1 MMPTHEDL
9 LLKDEEL
16 GRKGEQR
23 IVWAWQK
30 MAVMQQVRRD
40 WEEARPLDGVRLA
53 ACLHIS
59 AKTANL
65 ARLLKAGGAQ
75 VVLCASNPLSTQ
87 DDIAAA
93 LNLVYGIPTYARRGV
108 NTEEYYRQI
117 YAVLDTEPQIT
128 IDDGADLV
136 TTLHRER
143 PGQLGQVIGG
153 TEETTTGVIR
163 LRAMAR
169 DGALKYPLIAV
180 NDALTKHLFDNR
192 YGTGQSTIDGV
203 LRATNYL
210 IAGSVFAVVGYGWC
224 GRGIASRAR
233 GMGARVIVVEAD
245 PFRAL
250 EALMDGNDVC
260 NMQSA
265 AARADFIVTATG
277 DLHALSGKDL
287 AVLKDGAILANAGHF
302 NVEIDIPALE
312 QMTTSRR
319 LVKENVEEF
328 RFADGRRV
336 YLLGEGRLVN
346 LVCGEGHPVEVMDLS
361 FANQAPLGSLAA
373 CAAGKATGR
382 RLQGAGRDRSPGGAP
397 EACGLRHL
405 FGGADH
411 GANALPVHMG
421 NGHLIRPVPSRR

>member
-1 MMPTHEDL
+1 MPKHRDL
-9 LLKDEEL
+9 LIMDENL
-16 GRKGEQR
+16 GKKGEQR
-23 IVWAWQK
+23 VEWAWQK
-30 MAVMQQVRRD
+30 MAVMQRIQQE
-40 WEEARPLDGVRLA
+40 WSETRPLQGIRLA

-108 NTEEYYRQI
+108 DAKGYYRQI
-117 YAVLDTEPQIT
+117 HAALDTEPQIT
-128 IDDGADLV
+128 VDDGADLV

-143 PGQLGQVIGG
+143 YDQLGQVIGG
-153 TEETTTGVIR
+153 TEETTTGVVR

-169 DGALKYPLIAV
+169 DGALKYPMVAV

-192 YGTGQSTIDGV
+192 YGTGQSALDGI
-203 LRATNYL
+203 LRATNHL
-210 IAGSVFAVVGYGWC
+210 IAGSVFVVVGYGWC

-233 GMGARVIVVEAD
+233 GLGARVIVVEVN

-250 EALMDGNDVC
+250 EAMMDGNEVC
-260 NMQSA
+260 NMREA
-265 AARADFIVTATG
+265 AGKADFIITATG
-277 DLHALSGKDL
+277 DIHVVAGKDL
-287 AVLKDGAILANAGHF
+287 VDLKDGVILSNAGHF

-312 QMTTSRR
+312 GMTTSRR
-319 LVKENVEEF
+319 TVKEDVEEF

-346 LVCGEGHPVEVMDLS
+346 LACGEGHPIEVMDLS
-361 FANQAPLGSLAA
+361 FANQALSAAWLVSQQGKLQPDVYKVPTEIDTRVARLKLAA
-373 CAAGKATGR
+373 YGIQLEELTPEQIQYLSSWEAGT
-382 RLQGAGRDRSPGGAP
+382 
-397 EACGLRHL
+397 
-405 FGGADH
+405 
-411 GANALPVHMG
+411 
-421 NGHLIRPVPSRR
+421 

>member
-1 MMPTHEDL
+1 MPNDEL
-9 LLKDEEL
+9 LLKDEAL
-16 GRKGEQR
+16 GKKGEQR
-23 IVWAWQK
+23 IEWAWQK
-30 MAVMQQVRRD
+30 MAVMQQVRRE
-40 WEEARPLDGVRLA
+40 WEESRPLQGIRLA

-93 LNLVYGIPTYARRGV
+93 LNLAYGIPTYARRGV
-108 NTEEYYRQI
+108 DTEDYYRQI
-117 YAVLDTEPQIT
+117 YAALDTEPQIT

-143 PGQLGQVIGG
+143 PGQLAQVIGG
-153 TEETTTGVIR
+153 TEETTTGVVR
-163 LRAMAR
+163 LRAMAS
-169 DGALKYPLIAV
+169 DGALKYPMVAV

-192 YGTGQSTIDGV
+192 YGTGQSTMDGI

-210 IAGSVFAVVGYGWC
+210 IAGSFFVVVGYGWC

-233 GMGARVIVVEAD
+233 GLGARVGVVD
-245 PFRAL
+245 VNPFRAL
-250 EALMDGNDVC
+250 EALMDGNEVC
-260 NMQSA
+260 NMVKA
-265 AARADFIVTATG
+265 AASADIIVTATG
-277 DLHALSGKDL
+277 DIHVVAEKDL
-287 AVLKDGAILANAGHF
+287 AVLKDGVILCNSGHF

-312 QMTTSRR
+312 RMTVSKR

-346 LVCGEGHPVEVMDLS
+346 LACGEGHPVEVMDLS
-361 FANQAPLGSLAA
+361 FANQALSAAWLVSQQGKLQPDVYGVPPEIDERVARLKLAA
-373 CAAGKATGR
+373 YGLEIEELT
-382 RLQGAGRDRSPGGAP
+382 P
-397 EACGLRHL
+397 EQVRYLSSWEEGTC
-405 FGGADH
+405 
-411 GANALPVHMG
+411 
-421 NGHLIRPVPSRR
+421 